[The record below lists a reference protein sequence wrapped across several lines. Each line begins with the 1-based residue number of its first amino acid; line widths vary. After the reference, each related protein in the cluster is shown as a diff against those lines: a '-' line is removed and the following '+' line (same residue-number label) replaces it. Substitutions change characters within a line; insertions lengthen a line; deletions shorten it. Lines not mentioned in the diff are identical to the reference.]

1 MKNLFAI
8 FLCVISVFSYAKNT
22 NSGGSYE
29 ISEIT
34 WWSLDE
40 SIYPQYKGTIQL
52 KLSTPIQWSGDG
64 DCHDSDVFIR
74 NKDAHLISAAL
85 AAHTTNTSIKI
96 NADDALKIGPYCFV
110 RTLTY

>member
-8 FLCVISVFSYAKNT
+8 FLCIISIFGYAKNK
-22 NSGGSYE
+22 NSGGVYK

-40 SIYPQYKGTIQL
+40 SISPQYKGTIQL
-52 KLSTPIQWSGDG
+52 GLNTPIQWTEGG
-64 DCHDSDVFIR
+64 DCHGLDVFIR

-85 AAHTTNTSIKI
+85 AAHSTNTSIKF
-96 NADDALKIGPYCFV
+96 NADDALKIGPYCLL